1 MPTISKHNTPS
12 PNKRPDKR
20 PSPVETPEPG
30 VSHRPAVIKTAKK
43 ELEERARQ
51 RFEKEKAEYDQ
62 KMKARQE
69 KGATASGLLSSN

>member
-1 MPTISKHNTPS
+1 
-12 PNKRPDKR
+12 
-20 PSPVETPEPG
+20 
-30 VSHRPAVIKTAKK
+30 VIKTAKK